1 MEHDHAKRMTMYQ
14 QAEQIAVDDAPWVP
28 LYFQRDIEL
37 VKPRVKNIRDSL
49 FGHLPYTTTTV
60 Q

>member
-1 MEHDHAKRMTMYQ
+1 MYQ

-28 LYFQRDIEL
+28 LYFQRDVEL